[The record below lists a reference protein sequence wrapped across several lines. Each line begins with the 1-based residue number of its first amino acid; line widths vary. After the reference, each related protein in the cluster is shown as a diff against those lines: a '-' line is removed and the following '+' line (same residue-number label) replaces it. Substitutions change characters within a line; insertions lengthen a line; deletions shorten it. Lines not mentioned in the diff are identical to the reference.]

1 MSEKAVHLFP
11 RNLDTDFYNYQK
23 LRKLPGEMTTFTCK
37 EEGDQH
43 SLGRILAP
51 KYLGLKSSCS
61 VMLLVIF
68 SDSLVNCLIGTDRQI
83 HTDSSENL
91 ATGFDILIKKNPT
104 SFNEWFAHQ
113 HTCIKGMAG
122 SAFKGVET
130 VVTSKQINAFYTKFN
145 IYFSGEDFN
154 SSVTNYCHFTVEWG
168 IKAKEDSFLHV

>member
-61 VMLLVIF
+61 VMLLVNF
-68 SDSLVNCLIGTDRQI
+68 SDSLVNCLICTVRQI
-83 HTDSSENL
+83 HTDSVDADFPMDDKAVTVNVVKH
-91 ATGFDILIKKNPT
+91 TFTTYDPVKK
-104 SFNEWFAHQ
+104 SFSKKDTASIEIELWADYTQVPGNEFGL
-113 HTCIKGMAG
+113 CCC
-122 SAFKGVET
+122 S
-130 VVTSKQINAFYTKFN
+130 
-145 IYFSGEDFN
+145 
-154 SSVTNYCHFTVEWG
+154 
-168 IKAKEDSFLHV
+168 L